1 MLEGYLRSDWFAI
14 ISHTQTYSTI
24 FNTLPVRELEYRF
37 KYPRFVN
44 DPNSLGIVP
53 VITDYIEYNSSI
65 YYVRLDYI

>member
-1 MLEGYLRSDWFAI
+1 MFEDDLRSEWFAI
-14 ISHTQTYSTI
+14 ISHTQTYATI

-65 YYVRLDYI
+65 NYVRLD